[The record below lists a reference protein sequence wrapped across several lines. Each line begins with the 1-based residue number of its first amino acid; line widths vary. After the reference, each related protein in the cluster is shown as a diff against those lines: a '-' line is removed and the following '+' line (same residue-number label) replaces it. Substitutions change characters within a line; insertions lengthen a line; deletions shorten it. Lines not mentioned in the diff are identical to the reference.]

1 MIRVT
6 LRNPSKGQ
14 TPVNGVTDDINM
26 DRVIYQYLGSLVK
39 NTNLSSDYTSGKLP
53 PAYMKFLDK
62 FNDINIV
69 KTNNGDLSQ
78 IPELSTWVTLDK
90 YLGSLGISEEYLYDK
105 DRVDIP
111 AWLAIGTQGPYR
123 VLVIE
128 DTLEVLTIPSTKEVL
143 ISSTTTQQG

>member
-14 TPVNGVTDDINM
+14 SPANGTTDNISM

-39 NTNLSSDYTSGKLP
+39 NTNLSSDYASGKLP

-62 FNDINIV
+62 FNDINII

-78 IPELSTWVTLDK
+78 IPELDTWVTLDK

-111 AWLAIGTQGPYR
+111 AWLDIGIQEPYR